1 MVPFVFCSILSLS
14 NDYDFLSITAKVR
27 TGPLFCLGSFLVFL
41 EVKSHGYF
49 PGYCFFFFP

>member
-14 NDYDFLSITAKVR
+14 NDYDFLSITAKVK